1 MIRIPISWL
10 LAGWLLSGCSLLPV
24 DSPLNT
30 PWPLF
35 AANWEH
41 SVLTQSSRVRKLSGA
56 ELAATAERLNRQHAR
71 ERTEEH
77 RLRLAFFL
85 ALAPAPYTDRP
96 RALQLLDVAPNGDS
110 SGRNHPLAQLLLPLL
125 QEHKRLEE
133 NLATSQQRNR
143 ELQLNHDQMRQ
154 KLEAIREIE
163 LRMLERPPAR

>member
-10 LAGWLLSGCSLLPV
+10 LAGWLFSGCSLLPAGA
-24 DSPLNT
+24 PLNT

-35 AANWEH
+35 GFNWER
-41 SVLTQSSRVRKLSGA
+41 SVLTQNARLRQLSGP
-56 ELAATAERLNRQHAR
+56 ELAVTAERLNRQHAR

-85 ALAPAPYTDRP
+85 ALAPAPYTDRA
-96 RALQLLDVAPNGDS
+96 RALRLLDVAPHGDS
-110 SGRNHPLAQLLLPLL
+110 AGRNHPLAQLLLPLL
-125 QEHKRLEE
+125 QEQKRLDE

-143 ELQLNHDQMRQ
+143 ELQLNHDQLRQ

-163 LRMLERPPAR
+163 LRMLERTPKK